1 MPAIINVTFLSRL
14 FGGEVTDGSFTAT
27 VDFLSRLFGGEAEL
41 VMLMSALVFLSR
53 LFGGEALARNR
64 IRYSVFLS
72 RLFGGEVEK
81 ISIKYLIVKELCIF
95 WMKIPF
101 FKQEMPS
108 PYL

>member
-1 MPAIINVTFLSRL
+1 MVS
-14 FGGEVTDGSFTAT
+14 G
-27 VDFLSRLFGGEAEL
+27 DFLSRLFGGEGPRQ
-41 VMLMSALVFLSR
+41 SAGEHSR
-53 LFGGEALARNR
+53 
-64 IRYSVFLS
+64 FLS

-95 WMKIPF
+95 WVKIPF